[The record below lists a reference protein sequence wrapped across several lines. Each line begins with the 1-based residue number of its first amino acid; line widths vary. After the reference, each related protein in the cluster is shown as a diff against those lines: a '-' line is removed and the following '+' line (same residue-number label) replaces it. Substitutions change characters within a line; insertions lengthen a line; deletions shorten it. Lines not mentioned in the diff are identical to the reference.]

1 MGELSKKRT
10 LRTAKKK
17 AAFLDGLRTDGRIIC
32 TCEALGIPRTSVYEW
47 REKDPA
53 FAAEW
58 DAAIESMTENLE
70 KEAYRRAYEGV
81 SKPVYQGKEL
91 VGHVQ
96 EYSDTLTIFLLKA
109 RRPDTYNQVQKIAPT
124 DPTGENPYQ
133 SASTEELRD
142 LAAKIAI
149 ANVTTTSSNA

>member
-10 LRTAKKK
+10 SRTAKKK
-17 AAFLDGLRTDGRIIC
+17 ELFLKGLRADGRIIC
-32 TCEALGIPRTSVYEW
+32 ACEALGIPRTSVYEW

-58 DAAIESMTENLE
+58 DAAVEAMTENLE
-70 KEAYRRAYEGV
+70 QEAYRRAYEGV

-109 RRPDTYNQVQKIAPT
+109 RKPNIYTQVQKVAPT
-124 DPTGENPYQ
+124 DPSGENPYMT
-133 SASTEELRD
+133 ASTEELRE
-142 LAAKIAI
+142 LAAKIANGI
-149 ANVTTTSSNA
+149 TNPKE